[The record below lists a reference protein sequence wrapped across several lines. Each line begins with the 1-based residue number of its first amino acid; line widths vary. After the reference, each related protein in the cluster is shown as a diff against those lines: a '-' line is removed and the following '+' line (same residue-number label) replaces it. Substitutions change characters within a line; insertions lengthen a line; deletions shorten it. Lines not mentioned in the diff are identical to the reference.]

1 MRFRAGGV
9 DLGMTLL
16 PQALKERGY
25 STHMLGKWHLG
36 LGTSDMVPTK
46 RGFDTWLGFFAGAE
60 DHWNHRRRNYGGVLS
75 ICGSTTVGAAG
86 PLHNSRGRIST
97 ATSSSRRA
105 SRN

>member
-25 STHMLGKWHLG
+25 ATHMLGKWHLG
-36 LGTSDMVPTK
+36 LGTSDLVPTK

-60 DHWNHRRRNYGGVLS
+60 DHWNHRRTELRRSLIDLWFDDGRGGGPATQFARKDQYGDELF
-75 ICGSTTVGAAG
+75 
-86 PLHNSRGRIST
+86 T
-97 ATSSSRRA
+97 AL
-105 SRN
+105 